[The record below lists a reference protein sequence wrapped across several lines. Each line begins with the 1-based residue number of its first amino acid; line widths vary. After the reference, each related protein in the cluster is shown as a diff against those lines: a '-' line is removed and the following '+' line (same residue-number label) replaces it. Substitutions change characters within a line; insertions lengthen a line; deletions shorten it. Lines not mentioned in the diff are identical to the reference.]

1 MLTEIYTAVVIIT
14 VLYMLMTNK
23 KTEPAIELTK
33 LTRTVGTNTND
44 QRSFQAMLGSQPP
57 STPSSPMSISSLD
70 SFDFSPLKVQ
80 EGYYMG
86 LE

>member
-23 KTEPAIELTK
+23 KTEPTIELTK
-33 LTRTVGTNTND
+33 LTRTVGTNT
-44 QRSFQAMLGSQPP
+44 SQPP

-70 SFDFSPLKVQ
+70 CFDFSPLKVQ
-80 EGYYMG
+80 DGYYMDLG
-86 LE
+86 